1 MGRKMNCR
9 TKFGDDTPSHP
20 LYTNTGFEPDPVDPT
35 IDAYLDETRISLEEM
50 NIPQA
55 TSRQLTNEERK
66 ALGNLKN
73 LDHIVILKADKNSTI
88 VVMDKD
94 DYIKEGLR
102 QLASIHYTEVTDTPD
117 PTELANQLMRTIDD
131 LFEANQIDKTTHRF
145 LSQTAKQ
152 NSWGEM
158 YLLPKVHKLSSE
170 EIIQAETHS
179 LKSLTKPYR
188 DGQSLR
194 NAVARRTT

>member
-102 QLASIHYTEVTDTPD
+102 QLASIHYTQVTNTPN
-117 PTELANQLMRTIDD
+117 PTEPNRQNKPQIRVFRGCRVAFCFCFFVFVFVF
-131 LFEANQIDKTTHRF
+131 LFVFPQSFSVFIV
-145 LSQTAKQ
+145 LSGI
-152 NSWGEM
+152 S
-158 YLLPKVHKLSSE
+158 LSL
-170 EIIQAETHS
+170 S
-179 LKSLTKPYR
+179 LSDR
-188 DGQSLR
+188 
-194 NAVARRTT
+194 